1 MRLSEG
7 VSLLL
12 KSDATDGISSPHP
25 SKTGYELLVTPP
37 YPINLFVGGEKLME
51 ELTNTIHACI
61 AANVSSVAIS
71 TTETDTVIQEIAE
84 YAAKYTHKLRGQ
96 QKRRR
101 ILVWRES
108 VGFEEYG
115 VFTKVDGVKSQVEIL
130 DSSVSNTT
138 VERIE
143 DPSSRRGD
151 GKKSYITYQPEDM
164 MPMATIPFALDF
176 IEAYNANE
184 EGRGAIFVLRDWHR
198 YIDLEGNGMAAHHVD
213 RQLSI
218 FETLVQGGEK
228 TIVMLSPNRWNAD
241 SIPIELN
248 QHVYNMRFPMPEKA
262 ERMIRV
268 NGFVNGLK
276 ATGEFPNV
284 NSMTDDDVESVVDA
298 TAGLTRTQMNN
309 VLCMALVANKS
320 LDVGYILNEKRK
332 LVEQAGF
339 IMTRPSTGFELIGGL
354 NPLKEWALRLRKR
367 FTKAARD
374 FGFTRYP
381 SGLLMA
387 GVPGCGKSAISKALA
402 NEWNMNLLTVQATDL
417 KGSLVGESE
426 AKVHRLLD
434 TAKAAAPIIVFVDE
448 AEKLLGSSEGIH
460 DGGAHDAVLG
470 QFLSFMQE
478 DDSGVFFVFTANNM
492 EKFAPELIDRF
503 EGRFFIDLPTADE
516 RKEILRIHL
525 KRLAQDVEKLD
536 VTELVRA
543 SKDFSGRNIE
553 HSIEEAM
560 GIAFHE
566 DRGLTM
572 DDLLTTFS
580 TVIPTSKTEKNKIE
594 TMRSYVDNGLMR
606 QANYLPELD
615 FDNDENSGARD
626 FL

>member
-1 MRLSEG
+1 
-7 VSLLL
+7 
-12 KSDATDGISSPHP
+12 
-25 SKTGYELLVTPP
+25 
-37 YPINLFVGGEKLME
+37 ME

-61 AANVSSVAIS
+61 AANVPAVALS
-71 TTETDTVIQEIAE
+71 TTETDTVIQEIVE
-84 YAAKYTHKLRGQ
+84 YAAKYTHKLKGQ
-96 QKRRR
+96 RKRRR
-101 ILVWRES
+101 VLVWRES

-115 VFTKVDGVKSQVEIL
+115 VFTKVDGVKSPVEIL

-143 DPSSRRGD
+143 DPARNRGD
-151 GKKSYITYQPEDM
+151 GKKSYITYEPEDM

-176 IEAYNANE
+176 IEEYNAKE

-198 YIDLEGNGMAAHHVD
+198 YIDLEGSGMAAHHVD
-213 RQLSI
+213 RQLHI
-218 FETLVQGGEK
+218 FEDLINGGEK
-228 TIVMLSPNRWNAD
+228 TVVMLSPNRWNAD
-241 SIPIELN
+241 NIPVELN
-248 QHVYNMRFPMPEKA
+248 QHIYNMRFPMPEKA
-262 ERMIRV
+262 ERMVRV
-268 NGFVNGLK
+268 NGFVSSLK
-276 ATGEFPNV
+276 ATGEFPIV
-284 NSMTDDDVESVVDA
+284 NSMSDGEVESVVDA

-309 VLCMALVANKS
+309 VLCMALVHNKG
-320 LDVGYILNEKRK
+320 LDVDYILNEKRK

-339 IMTRPSTGFELIGGL
+339 QMTRPLDGFEKIGGL
-354 NPLKEWALRLRKR
+354 NPLKDWAKRLRKR

-374 FGFTRYP
+374 YGFPRYP
-381 SGLLMA
+381 RGLLMA

-426 AKVHRLLD
+426 AKVHRLLE

-448 AEKLLGSSEGIH
+448 AEKLLGKSEGIH

-492 EKFAPELIDRF
+492 EKFAPELVDRF
-503 EGRFFIDLPTADE
+503 EGRFFIDLPSADE
-516 RKEILRIHL
+516 RREILRIHL
-525 KRLAQDVEKLD
+525 TLRKQDIEKYD
-536 VTELVRA
+536 MDELVRA
-543 SKDFSGRNIE
+543 CKDFSGRNIE
-553 HSIEEAM
+553 DSIEEAM
-560 GIAFHE
+560 GVAFNE
-566 DRGLTM
+566 DRPLEM
-572 DDLLTTFS
+572 DDLLSTFAL
-580 TVIPTSKTEKNKIE
+580 VVPTSKTKKNEIE

-615 FDNDENSGARD
+615 SDEEGDAGARD

>member
-1 MRLSEG
+1 
-7 VSLLL
+7 
-12 KSDATDGISSPHP
+12 
-25 SKTGYELLVTPP
+25 
-37 YPINLFVGGEKLME
+37 ME
-51 ELTNTIHACI
+51 NLTNTIHACI
-61 AANVSSVAIS
+61 AANVPAVALS

-84 YAAKYTHKLRGQ
+84 YAAMHTHKLKGQ

-115 VFTKVDGVKSQVEIL
+115 VFTKADGVKTLVEIL
-130 DSSVSNTT
+130 DSSVTNTT

-143 DPSSRRGD
+143 DPSRRRDD
-151 GKKSYITYQPEDM
+151 GKKSYITYQPEEM

-176 IEAYNANE
+176 IEDYNANT

-198 YIDLEGNGMAAHHVD
+198 YIDLEGSGMAAHHVD
-213 RQLSI
+213 RQLQI
-218 FETLVQGGEK
+218 FETFIRGGEK
-228 TIVMLSPNRWNAD
+228 TVVMLSPNRWDAE

-248 QHVYNMRFPMPEKA
+248 QHIYNMRYPMPEKA
-262 ERMIRV
+262 ERMVRV
-268 NGFVNGLK
+268 TGFVNRLK
-276 ATGEFPNV
+276 AGGEFPVV
-284 NSMTDDDVESVVDA
+284 NSMAEDEVESVVDA
-298 TAGLTRTQMNN
+298 AAGLTRTQMNN
-309 VLCMALVANKS
+309 VLCMALVNCKS
-320 LDVGYILNEKRK
+320 LDVDYILNEKRK

-339 IMTRPSTGFELIGGL
+339 IMTRPKTGFELIGGL

-374 FGFTRYP
+374 YGFTRFP

-387 GVPGCGKSAISKALA
+387 GVPGCGKSQISKALA

-448 AEKLLGSSEGIH
+448 AEKLLGNSEGIH
-460 DGGAHDAVLG
+460 DGGAHDAVLS
-470 QFLSFMQE
+470 QFLSFMQD

-503 EGRFFIDLPTADE
+503 EGRFFIDLPTAGE
-516 RKEILRIHL
+516 RKEILKIHL
-525 KRLAQDVEKLD
+525 TRLNQGAERFDLD
-536 VTELVRA
+536 ELVRE

-560 GIAFHE
+560 GIAFDQ
-566 DRGLTM
+566 DRAM
-572 DDLLTTFS
+572 NEDDLLKTFK

-615 FDNDENSGARD
+615 YDEEENAGARD